1 MTLPLR
7 LLRSRPR
14 RPCVTSTLVV
24 LLMALA
30 APLAQAERTLLMP
43 RAAQGLLLDIARA
56 GERLVAVGERGHV
69 LLSDDHGRSWTQVEV
84 PTARMLT
91 AVWFADERRGWA
103 VGHDGMIIATVDGGS
118 SWTLQRDGMEQQ
130 AELNRL
136 AHEKAA
142 AELARL
148 ERDNAATDLLDQA
161 RFALEDAEAVLEE
174 PLYAPPLMDVWFG
187 EAGHGVAVGAYG
199 LYLETRD
206 GGRNWQDRSAR
217 LDNPDG
223 AHLYAIASP
232 GTGRQLLVG
241 ETGTMFRSV
250 DGGLSWQTLSPAY
263 AGTLFGA
270 LAEPGSER
278 VCVFGLQGNI
288 LMSQDF
294 GDSWMPVDSGT
305 EVVLSGGARTAAG
318 EWLIAGSVGTLLRV
332 DAAGSRVEAR
342 ATGSL
347 GGNFS
352 ALAEA
357 ADGATVLVG
366 QGGAMRLD
374 DARSAAQAG
383 SP

>member
-1 MTLPLR
+1 MTLSGRILGISLAR
-7 LLRSRPR
+7 SCTALLL
-14 RPCVTSTLVV
+14 CC
-24 LLMALA
+24 LA
-30 APLAQAERTLLMP
+30 ATVPLAQAERALLMP
-43 RAAQGLLLDIARA
+43 RAAQSLLLDIARA

-69 LLSDDHGRSWTQVEV
+69 LYSDDHGRNWTQVEV

-91 AVWFADERRGWA
+91 SVWFADERRGWA
-103 VGHDGMIIATVDGGS
+103 VGHDGMIIASVDGGN
-118 SWTLQRDGMEQQ
+118 SWTLQRDGMAQQ
-130 AELNRL
+130 AALNRL
-136 AHEKAA
+136 AHEQAA

-148 ERDNAATDLLDQA
+148 EREDAAADVLEEA
-161 RFALEDAEAVLEE
+161 RFALEDAAAVLDE

-187 EAGHGVAVGAYG
+187 DAGHGVAVGAYG

-232 GTGRQLLVG
+232 GNGRLLLVG
-241 ETGTMFRSV
+241 ETGSMFRSL

-270 LAEPGSER
+270 LAEPGSGR

-288 LMSQDF
+288 LLSQDF
-294 GDSWMPVDSGT
+294 GDSWMPLDSST
-305 EVVLSGGARTAAG
+305 EVVLSGGTRTAAG

-332 DAAGSRVEAR
+332 DAGGRHVAVS

-347 GGNFS
+347 GGNYS

-374 DARSAAQAG
+374 GADAMAQAA